1 MTHLL
6 EFFDEYVRGTREAL
20 IYDDGFR
27 RWSYTSGQ
35 VRATA
40 EAFARR
46 LMDAGLQPGDRL
58 AIWAV
63 SRPEWV
69 AAFWGCMLRGVTVI
83 PVDVQCSTELFRRI
97 IAAANRPW

>member
-1 MTHLL
+1 MLEKSSRPAQAARAERVTVTHIL

-27 RWSYTSGQ
+27 RWSYTGGQ

-69 AAFWGCMLRGVTVI
+69 AAFWGCMQIGRAHV
-83 PVDVQCSTELFRRI
+83 
-97 IAAANRPW
+97 